1 MRRLLLTICLMIG
14 MTSVWG
20 QASLLIWSNDG
31 TKLASYMLESQ
42 PKVYFTSDQV
52 VVESEHVSV
61 AYELADVSY
70 FSFEGVISDHIVNLF
85 SDDKTP
91 FIYDGESIIFPSG
104 SGKLHV
110 MVCTAD
116 GRIMVAKETTN
127 HQSMVL
133 PLSSLAGGVYLVKVN
148 GITCKVLKK

>member
-1 MRRLLLTICLMIG
+1 MIG
-14 MTSVWG
+14 ITSVWG

-31 TKLASYMLESQ
+31 TKLASYILESQ
-42 PKVYFTSDQV
+42 PKVFFTSDQMI
-52 VVESEHVSV
+52 VESERVSV

-70 FSFEGVISDHIVNLF
+70 FSFEGVVSDHIVSLF
-85 SDDKTP
+85 SDDETL
-91 FIYDGESIIFPSG
+91 FRFDGESIIFPAG
-104 SGKLHV
+104 SGKINV
-110 MVCTAD
+110 IVYTAD